1 MNMQK
6 SREQDGHFMNMALS
20 LAREARR
27 EARPNPSVGAVL
39 VKDGVVIGSGVHRVY
54 GQSHGEILALEDAR
68 AKGHE
73 TVGASLYVTLEPCCH
88 FGKTPPCTEAIIQ
101 AGIERV
107 VIAAGD
113 PNPLV
118 AGKGVHRLREVGIEV
133 LSGLFEAEAVTIN
146 KAFHHWIRTKRPYGI
161 LKAAMTLDGKI
172 ATENGLSQW
181 ITGEA
186 ARRQGHRLRAE
197 AMAIVIGANTLRADD
212 PELSARYDFENEDQ
226 PIRVVLSSH
235 LDLPQSAKLWDVTRQ
250 KTLVFTALRET
261 DDRVKALVAKG
272 VEVQSLE
279 TFSLESALI
288 KLGQMK
294 IDSVLYEGGSALYKS
309 ALDIKAVQEAHLFYG
324 TKFMGS
330 HTALSLF
337 SGSDSPKS
345 LEHLP
350 SLDFASAELL
360 GNDLYVKGQV
370 NYGNG
375 VV

>member
-1 MNMQK
+1 MNNLK
-6 SREQDGHFMNMALS
+6 TNEQDGHFMNIALS
-20 LAREARR
+20 LARDARR
-27 EARPNPSVGAVL
+27 QARPNPTVGAVL
-39 VKDGVVIGSGVHRVY
+39 VKDGVVIGSGVHRTY

-68 AKGHE
+68 AKGYE
-73 TVGASLYVTLEPCCH
+73 TLGASLYVTLEPCCH

-101 AGIERV
+101 AGIDKV

-133 LSGLFEAEAVTIN
+133 QSGLFEAEAVTIN
-146 KAFHHWIRTKRPYGI
+146 KEFHHWIRTERPYGI

-186 ARRQGHRLRAE
+186 SRRQGHHLRTE
-197 AMAIVIGANTLRADD
+197 AMAIMVGANTLRADN
-212 PELSARYDFENEDQ
+212 PELSARYDFDSAAQ
-226 PIRVVLSSH
+226 PLRVVLSSN
-235 LDLPQSAKLWDVTRQ
+235 LDLPISAKLWDVTRQ
-250 KTLVFTALRET
+250 KTLVFTGLNET
-261 DDRVKALVAKG
+261 DDRFKALVEKG

-279 TFSLESALI
+279 AFSLESALI

-294 IDSVLYEGGSALYKS
+294 IDSVLYEGGSALYRS
-309 ALDIKAVQEAHLFYG
+309 ALDLGAIQEAHLFYG
-324 TKFMGS
+324 AKFMGS
-330 HTALSLF
+330 QTALSLF
-337 SGSDSPKS
+337 SGGQALKS

-350 SLDFASAELL
+350 SLNLASAEFL
-360 GNDLYVKGQV
+360 GSDLYVRGQV
-370 NYGNG
+370 NYGNE